1 MIDKNL
7 FQDKSIAILGF
18 GVEGKSTLNFL
29 LANNFTFKK
38 LSVLDADENLQ
49 IDAGVHLHSG
59 ENYLEHL
66 DEFDI
71 IFKSPGIPYSPA
83 LQAYEDK
90 MTTQMQFFFDH
101 YPGKVITVTA
111 SKGKSTMASL
121 IHAMLKAADYRSCLL
136 GNIGT
141 PVLDLIDFE
150 EEWDWVVCELSS
162 YMLERLHKKN
172 QISVL
177 GAIFPEHMDWHGGLE
192 HYIQAKLRIL
202 QGSEK
207 NIVLAKTIADQ
218 HLATSYDHLISYG
231 QGGSFYR
238 KEGDFYQ
245 ENQPLFSTQE
255 RLLLGEHNLQNISA
269 AIAVATQ
276 LGITP
281 QQMQQAIKDFKGLP
295 HRMEYVGTY
304 QEIVFYDD
312 AISTSPES
320 TIEALN
326 TFGARIDTLF
336 L

>member
-49 IDAGVHLHSG
+49 IDAGVHLHSW

-162 YMLERLHKKN
+162 YMLEIGRA
-172 QISVL
+172 SC
-177 GAIFPEHMDWHGGLE
+177 
-192 HYIQAKLRIL
+192 R
-202 QGSEK
+202 
-207 NIVLAKTIADQ
+207 
-218 HLATSYDHLISYG
+218 
-231 QGGSFYR
+231 
-238 KEGDFYQ
+238 
-245 ENQPLFSTQE
+245 E
-255 RLLLGEHNLQNISA
+255 R
-269 AIAVATQ
+269 V
-276 LGITP
+276 
-281 QQMQQAIKDFKGLP
+281 
-295 HRMEYVGTY
+295 
-304 QEIVFYDD
+304 
-312 AISTSPES
+312 
-320 TIEALN
+320 
-326 TFGARIDTLF
+326 
-336 L
+336 